1 MGVQVSNNAYS
12 TLFSGL
18 SAVATSLTVASGH
31 GSRFP
36 SASPGAGTYF
46 YVTLIKSSGVTEIV
60 KVTARATDVFTIV
73 RGQDGTTATTFTAGD
88 RVELRPI
95 AALFNSLPNRLLITA
110 DYTDLSVTNAK
121 LDTILTA
128 VGPVGGL
135 GKFLTATVNSK
146 GRITALTETNGIVQT
161 NTYSVDSTW
170 TKPTGAGSLV
180 RIQCWAG
187 GGGGGRAASG
197 DGGHGGGGGGYM
209 ERWMSLADISTSS
222 VSVNVG
228 TGGAGATAANTSG
241 QAGFNSS
248 FGSYVTAY
256 GGGGGSGAMAGG
268 GGGGGGELAKG
279 ITGTA
284 TSPGSGGAI
293 GGGHGAIQNTG
304 GTAAT
309 STARGTLSEAYTDFP
324 ASLGSGTSPNIL
336 VPWGFGNDARTMFGG
351 GGGGGGITAS
361 GTGSQ
366 GRGGFAV
373 WGGGGGGGGYDTSRA
388 DNASLGGSSLYG
400 GSGGAGATV
409 AANATNGSVPGGG
422 GGGAETGNGGSGGDG
437 QVIVTVYV

>member
-31 GSRFP
+31 GARFP
-36 SASPGAGTYF
+36 SASSGAGTYF

-95 AALFNSLPNRLLITA
+95 AALFNSLPNRLLVTA

-128 VGPVGGL
+128 VGPIGGL

-161 NTYSVDSTW
+161 NTYSTSDTW

-180 RIQCWAG
+180 RIQCWGG
-187 GGGGGRAASG
+187 GGGGGRAVSG
-197 DGGHGGGGGGYM
+197 DAGHGGGGGGYM

-222 VSVNVG
+222 VSVTVG
-228 TGGAGATAANTSG
+228 SGGAGSTAASTNG

-256 GGGGGSGAMAGG
+256 GGGGGAGPLAGG
-268 GGGGGGELAKG
+268 GGGGGGEMAKG
-279 ITGTA
+279 TSGTS

-293 GGGHGAIQNTG
+293 GGGHGAISNTG
-304 GTAAT
+304 GPTAT
-309 STARGTLSEAYTDFP
+309 STTRGTLSEAYTDFP

-336 VPWGFGNDARTMFGG
+336 VPWGFGNDARTIFGG
-351 GGGGGGITAS
+351 GGGGGGGSAAV
-361 GTGSQ
+361 TGSM

-373 WGGGGGGGGYDTSRA
+373 WGGGGGGGGYDTTQA
-388 DNASLGGSSLYG
+388 DNACLGGLSLYG
-400 GSGGAGATV
+400 GAGGAGNTGTT
-409 AANATNGSVPGGG
+409 NASNGSVPGGG
-422 GGGAETGNGGSGGDG
+422 GGGSETGNGGNGGDG